1 MKNRLAAS
9 DRRENEPMSPAVA
22 QANNIQTKSIG
33 SRLAEKL
40 FQRRTHPTVKSERVQ
55 PDPGPAPGHEGFLGC
70 RPAAPEPGA
79 ALAPTELSARKTYPL
94 RMQTPQDGCL
104 PTELSRLFPK
114 WVEGFKRLT
123 SERSPIRACCS

>member
-40 FQRRTHPTVKSERVQ
+40 FGVVLTPDCQIWVGSAGSGSRTGAWGFSGLSSGGSRTGGGAGSDGAFSEKIM
-55 PDPGPAPGHEGFLGC
+55 PA
-70 RPAAPEPGA
+70 
-79 ALAPTELSARKTYPL
+79 
-94 RMQTPQDGCL
+94 
-104 PTELSRLFPK
+104 
-114 WVEGFKRLT
+114 
-123 SERSPIRACCS
+123 